1 MIRTGPASNLLD
13 STIIPMYAP
22 ITKGNKGRKRLP
34 TQAKVKQNS
43 TDESKSNMILL
54 ELAAEERNQEL
65 YTN

>member
-13 STIIPMYAP
+13 STIIPMYVP
-22 ITKGNKGRKRLP
+22 ITKGNKGRKLP

-54 ELAAEERNQEL
+54 ELAAEE
-65 YTN
+65 